1 MVAFWSP
8 VRTER
13 GEGSQKRRRLRMQ
26 APLLQAT
33 MTMLRRHPLFAFP
46 ILLAIGS
53 LLCAQEAQKPTPVAP
68 AAPVAEAP
76 QHEAIEVAPVL
87 EEELAAAIRR
97 EGIENTQVMRI
108 LRDMTGKIGHRLTGS
123 DNFTKACA
131 WAATEFHAMG
141 VPVVKL
147 EKWGEWK
154 LAWNRGA
161 WKGRI
166 TSPVPMELYVATEA
180 WTAGTNGPREGVI
193 VKTPETVEAV
203 TKEAVGSKWLF
214 YKKAPKSDV
223 RKACESFGILGWV
236 YRAGDADDKF
246 PTRVRVFGDS
256 KKAMLTIDEVPT
268 IPQIAVRPDQADQ
281 LEKLLEGTQA
291 VHANFDIENT
301 FRDGGIPLYNVIA
314 EIPGSEKPEEIVIV
328 SSHLDSWHQAQG
340 CTDNGTGSST
350 TMESA
355 RILMA
360 VGAKPKRT
368 IRFCLWGGEEQGLL
382 GSAAY
387 VKMHRAEMEKVSA
400 VFNHDSGTN
409 WAGSIGV
416 TEGMWGP
423 MQSVVAPMLA
433 LAAPDKSHEGPVFQL
448 NKVDAIAGGG
458 GSDHASF
465 ITAGVPG
472 LNWSLK
478 GRANYFAYSWH
489 TQWDTYEVAI
499 PEYQRHTATVIA
511 LAALGTANLPEMLD
525 RSGVR
530 RSGGGRQA
538 GSYAEALFDGDM
550 DGFKFTAL
558 KAEGRGAKMGIQVGD
573 VLQKANGQK
582 IEAMH
587 EVFSAMRELGED
599 VKTMELELLRGT
611 TTVKVQMDITEL
623 RNRRRGSGGGA
634 GGADGG
640 AQRGGK

>member
-1 MVAFWSP
+1 
-8 VRTER
+8 
-13 GEGSQKRRRLRMQ
+13 MQ
-26 APLLQAT
+26 AALLPAT
-33 MTMLRRHPLFAFP
+33 KTMLRRQLFFAFP
-46 ILLAIGS
+46 LFVSFNS
-53 LLCAQEAQKPTPVAP
+53 LLFAQEAQKPITAVVPV
-68 AAPVAEAP
+68 VEAK
-76 QHEAIEVAPVL
+76 QHEALEVAPVL
-87 EEELAAAIRR
+87 DDELAAAIRH
-97 EGIENTQVMRI
+97 EGIDNSQVMRI
-108 LRDMTGKIGHRLTGS
+108 LRDMTGKVGHRLTGS

-141 VPVVKL
+141 VPSVTL
-147 EKWGEWK
+147 EKWGEWR

-166 TSPVPMELYVATEA
+166 TSPVSMDLYVATEA

-193 VKTPETVEAV
+193 VKAPDTVEGA
-203 TKEAVGSKWLF
+203 TKESVGSKWVF
-214 YKKAPKSDV
+214 Y
-223 RKACESFGILGWV
+223 RKRPNAEIRQACENLGILGWV
-236 YRAGDADDKF
+236 YRATDADDKF

-256 KKAMLTIDEVPT
+256 KKAMLTLAEVPT
-268 IPQIAVRPDQADQ
+268 IPQIAVRADQADE
-281 LEKLLEGTQA
+281 LEKLLDGTPA

-314 EIPGSEKPEEIVIV
+314 EIPGTEKPEEIVIV

-382 GSAAY
+382 GSAGY
-387 VKMHRAEMEKVSA
+387 VKMHRVEMEKVSA

-409 WAGSIGV
+409 WAASIGV
-416 TEGMWGP
+416 TESMWGP
-423 MQSVVAPMLA
+423 MQSVVAPML
-433 LAAPDKSHEGPVFQL
+433 LLTPPDASHGGPAFEL
-448 NKVDAIAGGG
+448 NKVEAISGGG

-465 ITAGVPG
+465 IAAGVPG

-525 RSGVR
+525 RGSVR
-530 RSGGGRQA
+530 RGGGRQA
-538 GSYAEALFDGDM
+538 GSYAAALFDGEM

-558 KAEGRGAKMGIQVGD
+558 KADGRGAKMGIQVGD
-573 VLQKANGQK
+573 VLQKAAGQK

-599 VKTMELELLRGT
+599 VKSMEIELLRGT
-611 TTVKVQMDITEL
+611 TTVKVQMDIVEL
-623 RNRRRGSGGGA
+623 RNRRRGAGGGGGDA
-634 GGADGG
+634 GGGER
-640 AQRGGK
+640 RGN